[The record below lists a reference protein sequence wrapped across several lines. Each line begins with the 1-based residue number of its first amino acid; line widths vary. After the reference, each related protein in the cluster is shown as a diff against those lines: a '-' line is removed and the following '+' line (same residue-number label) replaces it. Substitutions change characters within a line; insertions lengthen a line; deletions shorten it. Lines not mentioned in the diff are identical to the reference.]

1 MREVANVCAQLVSN
15 VTFCV
20 DAALL
25 EFGRPKRLA
34 EWRPSVFVGI
44 FPSNGSASMPYVY
57 DNPESLDGQDR
68 VGTHQCVALIKHYAK
83 APAASLWKE
92 GASVKGNMLLKKGT
106 AIATFVNGK
115 YPNQGTGNHAAFYVS
130 QDGAGIT
137 VVDQWTGSGTI
148 VMRRLP
154 FLGKDKAGKYRT
166 PSNNGDAF
174 SVVE

>member
-1 MREVANVCAQLVSN
+1 MS
-15 VTFCV
+15 
-20 DAALL
+20 
-25 EFGRPKRLA
+25 
-34 EWRPSVFVGI
+34 
-44 FPSNGSASMPYVY
+44 YVY
-57 DNPESLDGQDR
+57 DNPESLDGQQR
-68 VGTHQCVALIKHYAK
+68 LGTHQCVALIKHYAK
-83 APAASLWKE
+83 APAASLWRE

-148 VMRRLP
+148 MMRTLP
-154 FLGKDKAGKYRT
+154 FLGKDKAGNYRN